1 MYNTQLFI
9 DRFGRIVGKHQKIQ
23 PAIGERLVHTGGFG
37 DTMCAF
43 DTEFGPISG
52 LICGE
57 NQNPLALFSLAAD
70 STVIHVSAWP
80 HFFQKGWH
88 TMGQVADLAGR
99 ALSYMAKCFVINAC
113 GTIDAKMREELPIT
127 AEDRAFL
134 EDPTTLGGSSI
145 ISPTSRVIAGP
156 LGPEEGI
163 LYADIE
169 LELAV
174 RAKLTHD
181 FAGHYNRPD
190 VFQLR
195 LNTEAPQLLRREAWR
210 HTPAGGDG
218 AGEACSQASDEE
230 DYENPDRRDLS

>member
-1 MYNTQLFI
+1 
-9 DRFGRIVGKHQKIQ
+9 
-23 PAIGERLVHTGGFG
+23 
-37 DTMCAF
+37 MCAF

-113 GTIDAKMREELPIT
+113 GTIDAKMRDELPISD
-127 AEDRAFL
+127 EDRAFL
-134 EDPTTLGGSSI
+134 DDPTTLGGSSI
-145 ISPTSRVIAGP
+145 ISPTSSVIAGP

-195 LNTEAPQLLRREAWR
+195 LNTEAPQILRRAAWQ
-210 HTPAGGDG
+210 HGPATINGEVG
-218 AGEACSQASDEE
+218 AWAPAKDDEE
-230 DYENPDRRDLS
+230 YENPDGRDMP